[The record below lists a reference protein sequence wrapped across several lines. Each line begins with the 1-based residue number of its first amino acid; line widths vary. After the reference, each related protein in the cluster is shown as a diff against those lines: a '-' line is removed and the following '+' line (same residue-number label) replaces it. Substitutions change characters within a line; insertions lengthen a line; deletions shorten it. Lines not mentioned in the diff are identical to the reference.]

1 LREKKE
7 GYMAIQYNGDNDVH
21 LYDPVARL
29 HPYITRTMKDSGADI
44 CSEAFCNAVLQSIS
58 QDEDPK
64 GVLYALAH
72 IIESAVISLR
82 KAQGCVASSNIAYRN
97 VFIKKAL
104 KVMSLCERL
113 VSIAAGKGFV
123 PKESSLLLHV
133 GLLYTCLAHLD
144 RVSEHRE
151 DVDTADLGKAITNT
165 INAIYIVYKRGDVIN
180 VTTDWDVWGI
190 SCLYGLGIEEISLVH
205 CLIEKALNVSRR
217 TMKGVHDITALV
229 KVTQGSSCEVGC
241 MSALWATPELLR
253 DAEHTRG
260 ASVSHKLDTVS
271 ISAENNEQ
279 IPIATLR
286 YAKLTHRLRAL
297 VSRLPIPSDTRE
309 IDSCLL
315 VRFMA
320 STLFASGDIE
330 GCNVLK
336 DGPGIPRA
344 LSNLIAALAEN
355 DLAPTYSR
363 C

>member
-1 LREKKE
+1 
-7 GYMAIQYNGDNDVH
+7 MAIQYNGDTDVH

-29 HPYITRTMKDSGADI
+29 HPYIARTMEASGADI
-44 CSEAFCNAVLQSIS
+44 CSEEFRNAVLRSIS
-58 QDEDPK
+58 QYEDLE

-72 IIESAVISLR
+72 IIESAVFSLGEAR
-82 KAQGCVASSNIAYRN
+82 GCVASSATAYRN
-97 VFIKKAL
+97 VFIGKAL
-104 KVMSLCERL
+104 KVLSLCKGL
-113 VSIAAGKGFV
+113 VGIAAGKGFI

-144 RVSEHRE
+144 RVSEYRE
-151 DVDTADLGKAITNT
+151 DVDTADLGKAITKT

-180 VTTDWDVWGI
+180 VTNNWNVEDI
-190 SCLYGLGIEEISLVH
+190 SCIYGLGIGEVSLVH
-205 CLIEKALNVSRR
+205 RLIEKTLNVSRR
-217 TMKGVHDITALV
+217 TMKGVPDITALV

-241 MSALWATPELLR
+241 MSALWAMPELLR

-260 ASVSHKLDTVS
+260 ASVSHKLDAVS

-286 YAKLTHRLRAL
+286 YATLTHRLRAL

-315 VRFMA
+315 MRFMA

-336 DGPGIPRA
+336 DGAGLPKA